1 MPNNIF
7 DKEAYLNAYPDVAKH
22 SYYGSR
28 PEEHFNKWGKAE
40 IESGRRGKSTFWPTW
55 DTTVLKGPPAGDQTS
70 SNNTGDQ
77 TVTTPTDVEQIPK
90 QPGVLQPVVTDPN
103 VINKPI
109 LDIKGTQAV
118 GIPNIVT
125 QTGKA
130 GKPKYD
136 DEGNVIGFDT
146 SGIEMLY
153 KPEDQVVQDNELL
166 TGPGALSTGKPSDF
180 VYPQKPYP
188 GRPDREHRFTDE
200 AEPVDPKDGSTKEST
215 VDIKAPTATTY
226 TDAEASTSDASTID
240 SVERT
245 YSNVPT
251 ATAAQGSITSKDVID
266 PNQVVDERT
275 KAQMF
280 ERGSLAT
287 AKTQDLVQEA
297 TTAYQIEQLTKGIQ
311 SGNFPP
317 WASPTVRK
325 VNELMNQR
333 GLGASSMAAAAVAQG
348 LMESAIPIASSDA
361 QAFATLQIQNLNN
374 EQQTALSNAATIAA
388 MDRQNLDNRMKAAQT
403 NAQSF
408 LQMNLTNV
416 ANEQATN
423 TLNHQSRVQS
433 LFTDSAAENAR
444 KQFNATSENQVNQ
457 FYDQLSTSVSLE
469 NKARDTA
476 NQQFNSNQNLA
487 VSQYNSK
494 LRDSREKFNSNL
506 SLQIEQSNAQWRRA
520 INTANTAEKN
530 KANQLNAATLLGITV
545 KAQEELWQKYRD
557 DVAQAFTASEN
568 AEARVQQTALT
579 VLNQQFEQSLLD
591 QQLDAADKEAVGSLL
606 GKVTTTVLGGVVD
619 VLKSKFITTTD
630 KKDD

>member
-1 MPNNIF
+1 MPNNTF
-7 DKEAYLNAYPDVAKH
+7 DEEAYLKAYPDVAKH
-22 SYYGSR
+22 QYYGSR
-28 PEEHFNKWGKAE
+28 PREHFDKWGKAE
-40 IESGRRGKSTFWPTW
+40 ITSGRRGKSTFWDTW
-55 DTTVLKGPPAGDQTS
+55 DTTPQQGPPAGNQTS
-70 SNNTGDQ
+70 SNNTGNQ
-77 TVTTPTDVEQIPK
+77 TVPNPTDVEPKPK
-90 QPGVLQPVVTDPN
+90 QPGVLEPVFTDPN

-153 KPEDQVVQDNELL
+153 KPEDQVVQTDELL
-166 TGPGALSTGKPSDF
+166 TGPGALSTGKPRDPDK
-180 VYPQKPYP
+180 VYPQ
-188 GRPDREHRFTDE
+188 E
-200 AEPVDPKDGSTKEST
+200 ALPVDPNVGSTKEST
-215 VDIKAPTATTY
+215 VDIEAPAATTY
-226 TDAEASTSDASTID
+226 TDAEAATSDASTID

-251 ATAAQGSITSKDVID
+251 ATAAQGEITSKDVID

-297 TTAYQIEQLTKGIQ
+297 TTAYQIEQLTKGIKE
-311 SGNFPP
+311 GNFPP

-469 NKARDTA
+469 NQARDTA

-506 SLQIEQSNAQWRRA
+506 SLQIEQSNATWRRA
-520 INTANTAEKN
+520 INTANTTEKN

-557 DVAQAFTASEN
+557 DAAQAFTASEN
-568 AEARVQQTALT
+568 AKARAQQTALT
-579 VLNQQFEQSLLD
+579 VLNQQFEKEIID
-591 QQLDAADKEAVGSLL
+591 IQLDAADKKAVGSIL
-606 GKVTTTVLGGVVD
+606 GDIATTVLDGVFNSLGGD
-619 VLKSKFITTTD
+619 KD
-630 KKDD
+630 KKN